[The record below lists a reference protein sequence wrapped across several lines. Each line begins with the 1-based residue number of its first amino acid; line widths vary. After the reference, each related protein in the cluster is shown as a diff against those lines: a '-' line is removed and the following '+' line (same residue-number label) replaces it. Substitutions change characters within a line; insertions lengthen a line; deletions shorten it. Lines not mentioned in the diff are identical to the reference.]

1 MEAMFESTTSGK
13 KATLSS
19 AKISVKSSLS
29 FFAQKYL
36 RKSEDTW
43 FIIQNK
49 YLCIYEDSF
58 GAKIVREDCAP
69 KSSISIG
76 INIHKLLL
84 VIAIWTSKSRE
95 PGVLCL
101 IIIFIPGIYSQVIA
115 EWLGSILKRAA
126 FLLSRIYYRRRQFLV
141 VGSTRSWH
149 TE

>member
-1 MEAMFESTTSGK
+1 MFSGYVK
-13 KATLSS
+13 QARSYLTQIFLHFYIKVHIAIL
-19 AKISVKSSLS
+19 SVKSSLTLS
-29 FFAQKYL
+29 IFAQKYL
-36 RKSEDTW
+36 R
-43 FIIQNK
+43 IMQRYLAYLILQNK

-115 EWLGSILKRAA
+115 E
-126 FLLSRIYYRRRQFLV
+126 
-141 VGSTRSWH
+141 
-149 TE
+149 